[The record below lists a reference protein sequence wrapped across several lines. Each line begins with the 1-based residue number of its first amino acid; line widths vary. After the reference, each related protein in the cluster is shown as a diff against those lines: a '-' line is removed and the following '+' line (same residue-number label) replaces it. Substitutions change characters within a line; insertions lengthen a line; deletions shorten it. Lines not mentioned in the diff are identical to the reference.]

1 MSHVAKMTTVITDL
15 DALKKAAEICGL
27 EFREGQMFYNW
38 YGRHVGDYKLP
49 EGFKAS
55 DIGKCVHALS
65 IAGTPI
71 LGKVTPSS
79 AYEVGVVKKK
89 NGEGYELLWDF
100 FAGGNGLQQKIGGK
114 EDCNRLVNEYNRAMM
129 ENVAESQGLALEEE
143 DYDEVT
149 GEAVMYLCEYE

>member
-1 MSHVAKMTTVITDL
+1 MEYDDEMRVFQNRKIQFPPLNTGVWRWA
-15 DALKKAAEICGL
+15 
-27 EFREGQMFYNW
+27 
-38 YGRHVGDYKLP
+38 
-49 EGFKAS
+49 
-55 DIGKCVHALS
+55 ALS
-65 IAGTPI
+65 I
-71 LGKVTPSS
+71 LGLIFVTTTFYSV
-79 AYEVGVVKKK
+79 ATDEVGVVKKK

-100 FAGGNGLQQKIGGK
+100 FAGGNGLQKIIGGK